1 MKTRYYVCGLGY
13 DVNDCITDYEQTYEG
28 FDTYE
33 EAYELFVRLQCSKWD
48 LFFFQEHGIYQLLI
62 QLEECE
68 ESDDEITCI
77 DVKNEWWVVN
87 PNYEEEVKM
96 NKKNNMAYW
105 DAIDALTEGYV
116 KKLVKYSDTKVNL
129 YGSCY
134 EPEDIKEMDEEER
147 KEARED
153 GIMEIAKDITE
164 FAVKLLEE
172 HYGAN
177 FPYVDE
183 NY

>member
-1 MKTRYYVCGLGY
+1 
-13 DVNDCITDYEQTYEG
+13 
-28 FDTYE
+28 
-33 EAYELFVRLQCSKWD
+33 
-48 LFFFQEHGIYQLLI
+48 
-62 QLEECE
+62 
-68 ESDDEITCI
+68 
-77 DVKNEWWVVN
+77 
-87 PNYEEEVKM
+87 M

-116 KKLVKYSDTKVNL
+116 RKLVKYSDTKVNL

-134 EPEDIKEMDEEER
+134 SEEDIKDMDAEER
-147 KEARED
+147 KEAREE

-172 HYGAN
+172 HYGAS

>member
-1 MKTRYYVCGLGY
+1 
-13 DVNDCITDYEQTYEG
+13 
-28 FDTYE
+28 
-33 EAYELFVRLQCSKWD
+33 
-48 LFFFQEHGIYQLLI
+48 
-62 QLEECE
+62 
-68 ESDDEITCI
+68 
-77 DVKNEWWVVN
+77 
-87 PNYEEEVKM
+87 M
-96 NKKNNMAYW
+96 NKKANVMYW
-105 DAIDALTEGYV
+105 DEIDHLAEIYV
-116 KKLVKYSDTKVNL
+116 KKVVKYSDTKVNL

-134 EPEDIKEMDEEER
+134 TEEDIKEMDAEER
-147 KEARED
+147 KEAREE